1 LTKNLA
7 AETHDDVFI
16 LQKEEVMKKKAYVLV
31 FDGFA
36 DWEPAHALCGI
47 AMSGKLEIVTVGF
60 SAEPIRSMGGL
71 KIIPDITLEQVVPS
85 QAAIFIL
92 PGGTMWEQGSS
103 PEITQFLHKLQAEKV
118 LIAAICG
125 ATLEVARAGLTHGVR
140 HSSNALEYL
149 KALPDYQDEMFYVKE
164 PAVSE
169 GLLIT
174 AGGVYS
180 LEFAREI
187 FRRLETFSD
196 AEIDAWFN
204 LYKHGIWSPELE
216 AA

>member
-1 LTKNLA
+1 
-7 AETHDDVFI
+7 
-16 LQKEEVMKKKAYVLV
+16 MKKKAYVLV

-47 AMSGKLEIVTVGF
+47 TMSGKLEIVTVGF

-71 KIIPDITLEQVVPS
+71 KVIPDITLEQVIPL
-85 QAAIFIL
+85 QAAIFVL
-92 PGGTMWEQGSS
+92 PGGTRWEQSQGEQDSS
-103 PEITQFLHKLQAEKV
+103 PEVIQLLHDLKTANV
-118 LIAAICG
+118 PIAAICG

-149 KALPDYQDEMFYVKE
+149 KTNFPEYKDEAFYVNE
-164 PAVSE
+164 PAVSD
-169 GLLIT
+169 GFLIT

-187 FRRLETFSD
+187 FLRLETFSE
-196 AEIDAWFN
+196 AEIDNWFN
-204 LYKHGIWSPELE
+204 LYKQGIWSPELE

>member
-1 LTKNLA
+1 MLF
-7 AETHDDVFI
+7 V
-16 LQKEEVMKKKAYVLV
+16 EVKTSRGEAMKKKAYVLV

-47 AMSGKLEIVTVGF
+47 AMSGKLELVTVGLA
-60 SAEPIRSMGGL
+60 AEAIRSMGGL
-71 KIIPDITLEQVVPS
+71 KVVPDITLEQVVSS

-103 PEITQFLHKLQAEKV
+103 PEVIQLLDELNNAKV
-118 LIAAICG
+118 PIAAICG
-125 ATLEVARAGLTHGVR
+125 ATLEVARAGLTKGVR

-149 KALPDYQDEMFYVKE
+149 KKFFPEYKDEAFYSSE
-164 PAVSE
+164 PAVSD

-187 FRRLETFSD
+187 FRRLETFSET
-196 AEIDAWFN
+196 EIESWFN
-204 LYKHGIWSPELE
+204 LYKHGVWSPELE
-216 AA
+216 TA

>member
-1 LTKNLA
+1 
-7 AETHDDVFI
+7 
-16 LQKEEVMKKKAYVLV
+16 MKKKAYVLV

-47 AMSGKLEIVTVGF
+47 AMSGKLEIITVGF
-60 SAEPIRSMGGL
+60 SPEPIRSMGGL
-71 KIIPDITLEQVVPS
+71 KVVSDITLEQVVPS

-92 PGGTMWEQGSS
+92 SGGTRWEQGPSS
-103 PEITQFLHKLQAEKV
+103 EIIQFLHKFQAEKV

-125 ATLEVARAGLTHGVR
+125 ATLEVIRAGLTKGVK
-140 HSSNALEYL
+140 HNSNALEYV
-149 KALPDYQDEMFYVKE
+149 KMHLPNYKDAAFYVNE
-164 PAVSE
+164 PAVSD

-187 FRRLETFSD
+187 FRRLETFSE
-196 AEIDAWFN
+196 AQIEAWFN

-216 AA
+216 QVAS

>member
-1 LTKNLA
+1 
-7 AETHDDVFI
+7 
-16 LQKEEVMKKKAYVLV
+16 MKKKAYILV

-36 DWEPAHALCGI
+36 DWEPAHAVCGI
-47 AMSGKLEIVTVGF
+47 AMSGKLEIITVGF

-71 KIIPDITLEQVVPS
+71 KVVPDITLEQVVPS

-92 PGGTMWEQGSS
+92 PGGAMWEQS
-103 PEITQFLHKLQAEKV
+103 PNPKVIQLLQDLKTAGV
-118 LIAAICG
+118 LVAAICG
-125 ATLEVARAGLTHGVR
+125 ATLEVARAGLTHSVR

-149 KALPDYQDEMFYVKE
+149 KKFFPDYQDEAFYVNE
-164 PAVSE
+164 PAVSDE
-169 GLLIT
+169 LLIT

-187 FRRLETFSD
+187 FRKLETFSE
-196 AEIDAWFN
+196 AEIDNWFN
-204 LYKHGIWSPELE
+204 LYKHGIWSAELE

>member
-1 LTKNLA
+1 
-7 AETHDDVFI
+7 
-16 LQKEEVMKKKAYVLV
+16 MKKKAYVLV

-47 AMSGKLEIVTVGF
+47 AMTDKLEIVTVGF
-60 SAEPIRSMGGL
+60 SKEPIRSMGGL
-71 KIIPDITLEQVVPS
+71 KVVPDVPLEQVVLEE
-85 QAAIFIL
+85 AAVFIL

-103 PEITQFLHKLQAEKV
+103 PEVIRLLHDLKTEKV
-118 LIAAICG
+118 LVAAICG

-149 KALPDYQDEMFYVKE
+149 RTSYPEYKDEAFYVNE
-164 PAVSE
+164 PAVSD

-180 LEFAREI
+180 LEFVREI
-187 FRRLETFSD
+187 FRELETFSE
-196 AEIDAWFN
+196 AEIDSWFN

-216 AA
+216 TAG

>member
-1 LTKNLA
+1 
-7 AETHDDVFI
+7 
-16 LQKEEVMKKKAYVLV
+16 MKKKAYVLV

-60 SAEPIRSMGGL
+60 SEDPIRSMGGL
-71 KIIPDITLEQVVPS
+71 KVVPDVTLEQVVPS
-85 QAAIFIL
+85 QTAIFIL
-92 PGGTMWEQGSS
+92 PGGAMWEQGST
-103 PEITQFLHKLQAEKV
+103 PEVIRFLQGLKTANV
-118 LIAAICG
+118 PIAAICG

-140 HSSNALEYL
+140 HSSNVLAYL
-149 KALPDYQDEMFYVKE
+149 KTLPDYKDEAFYINE
-164 PAVSE
+164 PAVSD

-187 FRRLETFSD
+187 FQKLETFSE
-196 AEIDAWFN
+196 AEVENWFN
-204 LYKHGIWSPELE
+204 LYKHGVWSAEL
-216 AA
+216 AQ

>member
-1 LTKNLA
+1 
-7 AETHDDVFI
+7 
-16 LQKEEVMKKKAYVLV
+16 MKKRAYVLV
-31 FDGFA
+31 FNGFA

-47 AMSGKLEIVTVGF
+47 AMSGKLETVTVGF

-71 KIIPDITLEQVVPS
+71 KVVPDITLEQVVPS

-92 PGGTMWEQGSS
+92 PGGAMWEQGSS
-103 PEITQFLHKLQAEKV
+103 PEVVRFLHTLKTEQV
-118 LIAAICG
+118 PIAAICG
-125 ATLEVARAGLTHGVR
+125 ATLQVARAGLTHGVR

-149 KALPDYQDEMFYVKE
+149 KTYFPEYQDEAFYVGE
-164 PAVSE
+164 PAMSD

-187 FRRLETFSD
+187 FRRLETFSE
-196 AEIDAWFN
+196 AQIDAWFN
-204 LYKHGIWSPELE
+204 LYKHGIWSEELE
-216 AA
+216 QVA

>member
-1 LTKNLA
+1 MSR
-7 AETHDDVFI
+7 FSSI
-16 LQKEEVMKKKAYVLV
+16 LFSEVEASRGDAMKKKAYLLV

-47 AMSGKLEIVTVGF
+47 AMSGKLEVVTVGF
-60 SAEPIRSMGGL
+60 SLEPIRSMGGL
-71 KIIPDITLEQVVPS
+71 KVIPDITLEEVDFV

-92 PGGTMWEQGSS
+92 PGGTRWEQGPS
-103 PEITQFLHKLQAEKV
+103 PEIIKFLHKLQAEKV

-125 ATLEVARAGLTHGVR
+125 ATLEVARAGLTKDIC
-140 HSSNALEYL
+140 HSSNALEYM
-149 KALPDYQDEMFYVKE
+149 KMHLPDYKDGAFYSNE
-164 PAVSE
+164 PAVSD

-187 FRRLETFSD
+187 FRRLETFSET
-196 AEIDAWFN
+196 EIEAWFR
-204 LYKHGIWSPELE
+204 LYKHGIWSPEF
-216 AA
+216 AAA